1 MSIVDKLKQLIF
13 VKSRIWKYKLLSS
26 CSNCI
31 GEPKI
36 FHPLLMDGKGQ
47 ILFGKN
53 VQIGVINSPN
63 FYSHYSY
70 LEVRNSNSKIAIGDN
85 TSINNSF
92 SAVAFCNITIKNN
105 VLIGVNCSIIDSDG
119 HELDG
124 TKRDSLD
131 VTSKSVLIEDN
142 VFIGDNVT
150 ILKGVTIGE
159 NSIIGASSVVTKDI
173 PKNVIAAGNPA
184 IVIRNL

>member
-31 GEPKI
+31 GKPKI
-36 FHPLLMDGKGQ
+36 FHPLLMNGKGQ

-63 FYSHYSY
+63 FYTHYSY
-70 LEVRNSNSKIAIGDN
+70 LEVRNSKSKISIGDN

-92 SAVAFCNITIKNN
+92 SAVAFSNITIKND
-105 VLIGVNCSIIDSDG
+105 VLIGYNCSIVDSDG
-119 HELDG
+119 HELDS
-124 TKRDSLD
+124 TNRNTSDI
-131 VTSKSVLIEDN
+131 VSKSVLIENN
-142 VFIGDNVT
+142 VFIGNNVT

-159 NSIIGASSVVTKDI
+159 NSIIGACSVVTRSI
-173 PKNVIAAGNPA
+173 PSNVIAAGNPA
-184 IVIRNL
+184 EEIKKI

>member
-1 MSIVDKLKQLIF
+1 MSIVDKLKQLLF
-13 VKSRIWKYKLLSS
+13 VKSRIWKYKLLSN
-26 CSNCI
+26 CSNCN
-31 GEPKI
+31 GKPKL
-36 FHPLLMDGKGQ
+36 FHPLLMNGKGQ
-47 ILFGKN
+47 ILFGEN

-70 LEVRNSNSKIAIGDN
+70 LEVRTSKSKISIGDN

-92 SAVAFCNITIKNN
+92 SAVAFSNITIKND
-105 VLIGVNCSIIDSDG
+105 VLIGYNCSIIDSDG
-119 HELDG
+119 HELDS

-131 VTSKSVLIEDN
+131 IKSKSVLIENN
-142 VFIGDNVT
+142 VFIGDSVT